1 LLEVVGQGSFGKVR
15 RAVHHSTKQQVAIKI
30 LPQTGES
37 AVDMQRAMREIDI
50 LMKLSHPNIISLHQV
65 IEGKDKLFIVMDFV
79 HGTDLMAYIQSNNGL
94 SEKEAQRCFRQ
105 IVSALQYCH
114 ERGVLH
120 RDVKPKNILVDIDG
134 TLKLIDF
141 GMSNWIEEGKLRST
155 FCGTPAFAS
164 PEIILGI
171 KYTGPQVDVW
181 STGVVLYLMV
191 TGKYPFENVGEVLTS
206 SYAEPAN
213 ISHECR
219 DLIKSLLVVDP
230 TKRASLKQ
238 VMQHP
243 WYTKE
248 MIEYTPTTPI
258 QEIVATTIQTH
269 PNPFAISSNSN
280 STMAGKDKLPGS
292 HDHHHHHPRQHPQQH
307 QPHQHQQQ
315 GESKFNPLSCV
326 REHSIS

>member
-1 LLEVVGQGSFGKVR
+1 
-15 RAVHHSTKQQVAIKI
+15 
-30 LPQTGES
+30 
-37 AVDMQRAMREIDI
+37 
-50 LMKLSHPNIISLHQV
+50 
-65 IEGKDKLFIVMDFV
+65 V
-79 HGTDLMAYIQSNNGL
+79 HGTDLMAYIQTNNGL

-105 IVSALQYCH
+105 VVSALQYCH

-120 RDVKPKNILVDIDG
+120 RDVKPKNILVDING

-171 KYTGPQVDVW
+171 KYTGPQVDAW

-206 SYAEPAN
+206 SYADPPN
-213 ISHECR
+213 ISEECK
-219 DLIKSLLVVDP
+219 DLIKSLLIVDP
-230 TKRASLKQ
+230 TKRASLKE

-248 MIEYTPTTPI
+248 IVEYTPTTPV
-258 QEIVATTIQTH
+258 QEIVATTINTQ

-280 STMAGKDKLPGS
+280 STIGKTQTGETSGS
-292 HDHHHHHPRQHPQQH
+292 MNEAFPSSHIY
-307 QPHQHQQQ
+307 
-315 GESKFNPLSCV
+315 
-326 REHSIS
+326 EHSIS